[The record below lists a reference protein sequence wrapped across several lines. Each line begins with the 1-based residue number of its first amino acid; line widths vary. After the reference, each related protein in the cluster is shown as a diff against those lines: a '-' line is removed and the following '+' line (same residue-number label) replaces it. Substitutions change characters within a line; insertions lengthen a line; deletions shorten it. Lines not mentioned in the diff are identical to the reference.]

1 MSLRNSA
8 QVRKHLL
15 YLLLKVVLLKFVT
28 SRNLILTYV
37 FKFKFSIVNRV
48 SDRVRGLVTWNIVM
62 ERVKA
67 VVRDDKVRRR
77 QPHFSTLL
85 ICGRRCG

>member
-15 YLLLKVVLLKFVT
+15 YIFLKVVLLKFVT
-28 SRNLILTYV
+28 SRNLILTSV

-48 SDRVRGLVTWNIVM
+48 SDRVSRPSHVEHSYGTSQGSCHIQQ
-62 ERVKA
+62 
-67 VVRDDKVRRR
+67 RR
-77 QPHFSTLL
+77 QSAPAPAAF
-85 ICGRRCG
+85 